1 MISLACAN
9 QTVSGFQF
17 LCLPGESVGL
27 CGCWWGLVSAGTAPA
42 LRHGAGVAGAL
53 LVWRVPDCIGGC
65 KVHI

>member
-27 CGCWWGLVSAGTAPA
+27 CGCWWGLVSAVWDRPSIEARGRGGWCSP
-42 LRHGAGVAGAL
+42 GVACARL
-53 LVWRVPDCIGGC
+53 HQQL
-65 KVHI
+65 